1 MIELGY
7 TLSSEERTPRELVE
21 NARRAEQAGFPFALV
36 SDHYHPWT
44 DRQGQSPFV
53 WGVVG
58 AVAASTERLRVG
70 TGVTC
75 PTIRIHPA
83 VIAQAAAT
91 AASLM
96 PGRFFL
102 GVGTGE
108 NLNEHI
114 TGARW
119 PETQIRIEMLEEA
132 IEIMRSLWK
141 GEDYSHHGR
150 FYTVEGARVYT
161 LPDEPVP
168 VYMAAAGTTSAE
180 RAGRLGDGLIS
191 TAPKRDI
198 VQAFEKAGGAG
209 KPTIAQLHVCWART
223 EEEARRTAHEIWPNT
238 SIPGELGQELPLPR
252 HFEQAAKQV
261 TEDDVASTTPCG
273 PDPEKHLA
281 AIREYADAGFDKV
294 YVHQIGPDQEGFFTF
309 YEREILPKIG

>member
-1 MIELGY
+1 M
-7 TLSSEERTPRELVE
+7 
-21 NARRAEQAGFPFALV
+21 
-36 SDHYHPWT
+36 
-44 DRQGQSPFV
+44 
-53 WGVVG
+53 
-58 AVAASTERLRVG
+58 
-70 TGVTC
+70 
-75 PTIRIHPA
+75 RIHPA
-83 VIAQAAAT
+83 IVAQAAAT
-91 AASLM
+91 SAVMLQ
-96 PGRFFL
+96 GRFFL

-119 PETQIRIEMLEEA
+119 PETPIRIAMLEEA
-132 IEIMRSLWK
+132 IEIMRKLWR
-141 GEDYSHHGR
+141 GEDVSHHGR

-168 VYMAAAGTTSAE
+168 IYMAAAGTSSAE
-180 RAGRLGDGLIS
+180 HAGRLSDGLIS
-191 TAPKRDI
+191 TAPNRE
-198 VQAFEKAGGAG
+198 VVEAFERSGGAG
-209 KPTIAQLHVCWART
+209 KPKIGQLHVCWART

-273 PDPEKHLA
+273 PDPEKHLD

-294 YVHQIGPDQEGFFTF
+294 YVHQIGPDQEGFFRF